1 MFEKDSQP
9 SYNFTNENTNFF
21 LRLFYCIING
31 QLIVFGGSKIVYFNK
46 MNTLIIFAFAMGM
59 GPPNIFH

>member
-31 QLIVFGGSKIVYFNK
+31 QLIVFGGSKIVHFNK
-46 MNTLIIFAFAMGM
+46 MNTLNTFAFAMGM